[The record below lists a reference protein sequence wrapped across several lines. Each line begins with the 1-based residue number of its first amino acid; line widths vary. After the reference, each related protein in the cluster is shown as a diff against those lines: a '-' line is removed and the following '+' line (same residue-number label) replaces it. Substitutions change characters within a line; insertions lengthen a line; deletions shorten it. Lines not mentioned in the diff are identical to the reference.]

1 MWPFFFCSCRRLL
14 PDSPHPAA
22 PFLGG
27 RIRARQAPAAD
38 PQSVAKRWPNLRPAD
53 GVVAGLSAAFMR
65 PGRVNEAL
73 FTDGH
78 LDKPV
83 RHRCTPQFY
92 LAPSKP
98 EKITLS

>member
-14 PDSPHPAA
+14 PDSPHSAA

-27 RIRARQAPAAD
+27 RIRARQPPVAD

-73 FTDGH
+73 FTEGR
-78 LDKPV
+78 LDQPV
-83 RHRCTPQFY
+83 RHRYTPQLY

-98 EKITLS
+98 EKIILS